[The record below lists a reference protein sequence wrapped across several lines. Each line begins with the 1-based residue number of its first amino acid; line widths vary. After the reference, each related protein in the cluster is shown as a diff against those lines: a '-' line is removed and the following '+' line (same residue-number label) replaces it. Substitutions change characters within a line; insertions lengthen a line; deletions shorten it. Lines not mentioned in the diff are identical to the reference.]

1 MNGRV
6 WALIAACV
14 VQVLYGV
21 NFTFANDVID
31 DGHVQPFAF
40 ILLRVL
46 GATGLFWIIGIFA
59 PKEKIAPKDFRT
71 FFLASIFGIGLNML
85 TFFKGLQF
93 TTPIHASVIMTVV
106 PIVVLIFS
114 AVLLKE
120 KITNL
125 KILGVLL
132 GFTGAIVLSVYGK
145 STQVGD
151 HILLGNFLV
160 FINAVSYS
168 FYLIIIKKVVDKYHP
183 LTFIKWLFTF
193 GLIWVVPFGFSEL
206 KSVNLNSFT
215 PYTYFAVG
223 FVVIGATFGTY
234 LLNLFSL
241 SKLRAST
248 VGTFLYMQPVVAGIF
263 AVAMGS
269 DTLNVIKLSAAA
281 LIMTGVFLVTKK
293 PKN

>member
-1 MNGRV
+1 MNGRI
-6 WALIAACV
+6 WALLAAIV

-21 NFTFANDVID
+21 TFTFANDVID
-31 DGHVQPFAF
+31 GGHVAPFGF

-46 GATGLFWIIGIFA
+46 GATTLFWIISIFA
-59 PKEKIAPKDFRT
+59 PKERIERKDYKT
-71 FFLASIFGIGLNML
+71 FLLASIFGIGLNML
-85 TFFKGLQF
+85 TFFKGLQY

-106 PIVVLIFS
+106 PIVVLVFS
-114 AVLLKE
+114 AFLLKE

-193 GLIWVVPFGFSEL
+193 GLIWVLPFGFGEL
-206 KSVNLNSFT
+206 KSVNLSTFST
-215 PYTYFAVG
+215 YTYFAVG

-234 LLNLFSL
+234 LLNLFAL
-241 SKLRAST
+241 TKLRAST

-263 AVAMGS
+263 AVVMGS